1 MAGTRFQ
8 LLSVFS
14 RQFSSLNNVSTVQPK
29 LRIDDIR
36 RRRLTIFDKE
46 YKRQQA
52 LIPRLEKIE
61 VNYEGLD
68 NEAITLVMNK
78 GVSTPYNCA
87 QHINEQLL
95 KRSVVAEIN
104 GELWDM
110 HRPISSDCT
119 LKLLHMKQEDQH
131 QATQVNKAF
140 WRSCSFL
147 LGAVVESS
155 FQDEISVCLHSF
167 PPANVRSGSF
177 VYDVQLNL
185 EDWVPTQN
193 DFRQIAASFQKFV
206 RQDHVFQRLDVDS
219 SVALSM
225 FEDNAFKSE
234 QIPHIA
240 TKSSTGRTI
249 TVYRVGDHID
259 ISRGPM
265 IASSSLVGRC
275 SIAAIHKLSP
285 KFYRFQGVALPSEI
299 HINHFAFGILESRAR
314 KLLDIAVWSSNGEEE

>member
-14 RQFSSLNNVSTVQPK
+14 RQFSSLNNNVTTVQPK
-29 LRIDDIR
+29 LRIDEIR
-36 RRRLTIFDKE
+36 GRRLSIFDKE
-46 YKRQQA
+46 HKRQQG

-61 VNYEGLD
+61 VAYEGLN
-68 NEAITLVMNK
+68 NETTMLIMNK

-95 KRSVVAEIN
+95 KRSVVAEVN
-104 GELWDM
+104 GQVWDM
-110 HRPISSDCT
+110 HRPIPSDCM
-119 LKLLHMKQEDQH
+119 LKLLHMKPEDPH
-131 QATQVNKAF
+131 QATLVNKAF

-147 LGAVVESS
+147 LGAVIEGA

-185 EDWVPTQN
+185 DDWAPSQN
-193 DFRQIAASFQKFV
+193 DLRQIAASFQKFV

-219 SVALSM
+219 SVALKM
-225 FEDNAFKSE
+225 FEDNAFKAE

-240 TKSSTGRTI
+240 AKSSTGRSI

-275 SIAAIHKLSP
+275 SIAAIHRLNS

-314 KLLDIAVWSSNGEEE
+314 KLNPARIPELKMN